1 MEASVNE
8 ELAQELDKPVIKKFK
23 KRKIYG
29 RFKDNTWAVDLA
41 EMRLLSSKNWGVEYL
56 LCMIDVFII
65 YTWVKHLKD
74 EKVKT
79 VLYGFVEITNKS
91 KHKRNKLWV
100 DQGKKV
106 IIALCK
112 ND

>member
-1 MEASVNE
+1 
-8 ELAQELDKPVIKKFK
+8 
-23 KRKIYG
+23 
-29 RFKDNTWAVDLA
+29 
-41 EMRLLSSKNWGVEYL
+41 
-56 LCMIDVFII
+56 MIDVFIK

-91 KHKRNKLWV
+91 KHKQNKLWV